1 MKKKTVKLISSIAA
15 LGVLSG
21 AYVGVRSYVSS
32 QEEKEAAE
40 ADESVQAVDINSDD
54 VSAVAFLSDDGEE
67 VILEKEDDSWT
78 KKDEPDFPLDQD
90 TVSGAVSGISDLTAD
105 QELSEAED
113 LSEYDL
119 DEPDN
124 EITLTTEEGEETV
137 IQIGMKNDS
146 TSQYYIRKSDDEKIY
161 LVAAS
166 SIDPFMNSVYDFA
179 EADTFPAVTSSTITE
194 VKVEKE
200 NGYELSQDSATLG
213 WNVSDGQETEKADT
227 TKAGTVTSAIG
238 ALMYGDFVDYN
249 CTDGAK
255 YGFDDPYAVITAKY
269 TEEEEIEAD
278 TDDTEVS
285 EEEDA
290 AEETSEEAE
299 AEAEEVSGE
308 AETEAEEVSGEGETE
323 TEEVS
328 GEAEAEAEEVS
339 GEAEAEAEEVSGEGS
354 GEEEMG
360 SEEASEDED
369 NSETEDAAS
378 DEAESTEASGDEDAA
393 SEEEEPETVTVD
405 KELVIYVG
413 DETEGSRYVKV
424 NDSAQVYTITEDSL
438 ADILDNTVEDFYNL
452 TVSYLS
458 ENDLDHVEIKAQDG
472 AHQIQ
477 VIRETEEDEDGE
489 ETTTYSYELDGK
501 EMEETDF
508 TSFYNKLINMAG
520 QERLT
525 EAYEP
530 EEDPVY
536 TFTLTDMD
544 GGKMVVEYYEYD
556 ANFYAAE
563 TDGKVYL
570 VNKMNVRDLEASY
583 QEMIEAGEESETDS
597 GTDESDI
604 NESENAVSD
613 TGESEKAGADAKKSE
628 DTGSDTKQ
636 SENSSEEE
644 ADGNS
649 SSGNEEQ

>member
-179 EADTFPAVTSSTITE
+179 EADTFPAITSSTITE

-200 NGYELSQDSATLG
+200 DGYELSQDSATLG

-308 AETEAEEVSGEGETE
+308 
-323 TEEVS
+323 
-328 GEAEAEAEEVS
+328 
-339 GEAEAEAEEVSGEGS
+339 GS

-378 DEAESTEASGDEDAA
+378 DEAESTEASGDEDASETEDIDSEAGENKETSGDEDAA

-458 ENDLDHVEIKAQDG
+458 VNDLDHIEIEAQDG

-501 EMEETDF
+501 EMDETDF

-544 GGKMVVEYYEYD
+544 GGKTVVEYYEYD

-604 NESENAVSD
+604 NESEKAESD

-636 SENSSEEE
+636 SDNSSEEE

-649 SSGNEEQ
+649 LSGKEEK

>member
-308 AETEAEEVSGEGETE
+308 AETEAK
-323 TEEVS
+323 
-328 GEAEAEAEEVS
+328 
-339 GEAEAEAEEVSGEGS
+339 EVSGEGS

-378 DEAESTEASGDEDAA
+378 DEAESTEASGDEDDA

-438 ADILDNTVEDFYNL
+438 ADILDNSVEDFYNL

-458 ENDLDHVEIKAQDG
+458 VNDLEHVEIEAQDG
-472 AHQIQ
+472 AHEIQ

-544 GGKMVVEYYEYD
+544 GGKTVVEYYEYD

-649 SSGNEEQ
+649 SSGKEEQ

>member
-179 EADTFPAVTSSTITE
+179 EGDTFPAITSSTITE

-200 NGYELSQDSATLG
+200 DGYELSQDSATLG

-249 CTDGAK
+249 CTDGTK

-299 AEAEEVSGE
+299 AEEVSGE
-308 AETEAEEVSGEGETE
+308 AET
-323 TEEVS
+323 
-328 GEAEAEAEEVS
+328 
-339 GEAEAEAEEVSGEGS
+339 EAEEVSGEGS

-393 SEEEEPETVTVD
+393 SEEEEPETITVD

-458 ENDLDHVEIKAQDG
+458 VNDLDHVEIKAQDG
-472 AHQIQ
+472 AHEIQ

-489 ETTTYSYELDGK
+489 ETTTYFYELDGK

-544 GGKMVVEYYEYD
+544 GGKMAVEYYEYD

-604 NESENAVSD
+604 NESEKAESD
-613 TGESEKAGADAKKSE
+613 TKESEKAGADAKKSE

-649 SSGNEEQ
+649 SSEKEEQ

>member
-179 EADTFPAVTSSTITE
+179 EADTFPAITSSTITE

-200 NGYELSQDSATLG
+200 DGYELSQDSATLG

-308 AETEAEEVSGEGETE
+308 AETEVED
-323 TEEVS
+323 VS
-328 GEAEAEAEEVS
+328 GEAETETED
-339 GEAEAEAEEVSGEGS
+339 VSGEGS

-393 SEEEEPETVTVD
+393 SEEEEPETITVD

-458 ENDLDHVEIKAQDG
+458 VNDLDHIEIEAQDG
-472 AHQIQ
+472 AHEIQ

-489 ETTTYSYELDGK
+489 ETTTYFYELDGK
-501 EMEETDF
+501 EMDEMDF

-544 GGKMVVEYYEYD
+544 GGKTVVEYYEYD

-604 NESENAVSD
+604 EKSEEAGSDTEESEETESD
-613 TGESEKAGADAKKSE
+613 TEKSEETGFDTEESEGAGSDTEKSE
-628 DTGSDTKQ
+628 ETGSDT
-636 SENSSEEE
+636 EE
-644 ADGNS
+644 S
-649 SSGNEEQ
+649 

>member
-67 VILEKEDDSWT
+67 VILEKEDDSWI

-179 EADTFPAVTSSTITE
+179 EADTFPAITSSTITE

-200 NGYELSQDSATLG
+200 DGYELSQDSATLG

-308 AETEAEEVSGEGETE
+308 AETEAEEVSGEAETE
-323 TEEVS
+323 T
-328 GEAEAEAEEVS
+328 
-339 GEAEAEAEEVSGEGS
+339 EEVSGEGS

-360 SEEASEDED
+360 SEEASEEKD

-393 SEEEEPETVTVD
+393 SEEEEPETITVD

-458 ENDLDHVEIKAQDG
+458 VNDLDHVEIKAQDG
-472 AHQIQ
+472 AHEIQ

-604 NESENAVSD
+604 NESEKAESD
-613 TGESEKAGADAKKSE
+613 TNESEKAGVDAKKSE

-649 SSGNEEQ
+649 SSGKEEQ

>member
-285 EEEDA
+285 EEA
-290 AEETSEEAE
+290 SEEAE
-299 AEAEEVSGE
+299 
-308 AETEAEEVSGEGETE
+308 T
-323 TEEVS
+323 
-328 GEAEAEAEEVS
+328 
-339 GEAEAEAEEVSGEGS
+339 EAEEVSGEGS
-354 GEEEMG
+354 GEEEME

-378 DEAESTEASGDEDAA
+378 DEAESTEASGDEDASETEDIDSEAGENKETSGDEDAA
-393 SEEEEPETVTVD
+393 SEEEEPETATVD

-458 ENDLDHVEIKAQDG
+458 VNDLDHIEIEAQDG

-501 EMEETDF
+501 EMDETDF

-544 GGKMVVEYYEYD
+544 GGKTVVEYYEYD

-649 SSGNEEQ
+649 SSGKEEQ

>member
-21 AYVGVRSYVSS
+21 VYVGVRSYVSS

-54 VSAVAFLSDDGEE
+54 VSAVSFLSDDGEE

-166 SIDPFMNSVYDFA
+166 SIDPFMNSIYDFA
-179 EADTFPAVTSSTITE
+179 EGDTFPSITSSTITE

-200 NGYELSQDSATLG
+200 DGYELSQDSATLG

-285 EEEDA
+285 EEA
-290 AEETSEEAE
+290 SEEAE
-299 AEAEEVSGE
+299 
-308 AETEAEEVSGEGETE
+308 T
-323 TEEVS
+323 
-328 GEAEAEAEEVS
+328 
-339 GEAEAEAEEVSGEGS
+339 EAEEVSGEGS
-354 GEEEMG
+354 GEEEME

-369 NSETEDAAS
+369 NS
-378 DEAESTEASGDEDAA
+378 
-393 SEEEEPETVTVD
+393 ETVTVD

-458 ENDLDHVEIKAQDG
+458 VNDLDHVEIKAQDG
-472 AHQIQ
+472 AHEIQ

-489 ETTTYSYELDGK
+489 ETTTYFYELDGK

-604 NESENAVSD
+604 EKSEEAGSDTEESE
-613 TGESEKAGADAKKSE
+613 E
-628 DTGSDTKQ
+628 TGSDTEK
-636 SENSSEEE
+636 SEETGS
-644 ADGNS
+644 DT
-649 SSGNEEQ
+649 EES

>member
-290 AEETSEEAE
+290 AEETSE
-299 AEAEEVSGE
+299 
-308 AETEAEEVSGEGETE
+308 
-323 TEEVS
+323 
-328 GEAEAEAEEVS
+328 
-339 GEAEAEAEEVSGEGS
+339 EAEAEAEEVSGEGS